1 MENKKELIQQS
12 IEQSTD
18 PAATLLGRWLS
29 VVVILVRVVVGVTFI
44 FSGIVKLIDPA
55 GTAYKIEDYLM
66 AFNMPMFIPTSM
78 VGSIVLSYI
87 ELIIGI
93 NTLLGS
99 YLRTTPILLLIF
111 MAVMTPVTLFLA
123 IANPIHDCGCFG
135 DAIHLTNWQTFGKNV
150 ILLTLSLFL
159 YKYNTKARSVFHREI
174 HSLIVSWC
182 TIYAVV
188 IVYFALSYMPILD
201 FRPYKIGVDIPAAVY
216 GENDEDVVY
225 EFVYEKDGERQ
236 SFTIDNLP
244 DETEGW
250 TFVSRE
256 EKNKSRKKVINDLE
270 HFVLYSGNDDVTDM
284 ILELPGFQFLMLS
297 PDLTKANDD
306 DISRVHELYDY
317 CNEYE
322 YPFYAVTSSSQK
334 EIDAWID
341 NTGGEYPFLFMDK
354 TTIRTIDRNNPFIL
368 ILNDGVI
375 HYKYPIKAVPDESKL
390 DRPFEQIDNYAQ
402 QQSYNADVRV
412 AILLAGLVVPI
423 LILYFAER
431 VALYILR
438 SLRRKLQE
446 KAVGSSEEDK

>member
-1 MENKKELIQQS
+1 MSKLKKQLRAYCDENLSHNDQYEKIATKANLQSTKKESKFYMSKKLLLRIALPCFLGLALIITVVAVS
-12 IEQSTD
+12 LSRGVSEQPGDSN
-18 PAATLLGRWLS
+18 PAAVIQMDVNPSLS
-29 VVVILVRVVVGVTFI
+29 LVVDDNNV
-44 FSGIVKLIDPA
+44 
-55 GTAYKIEDYLM
+55 
-66 AFNMPMFIPTSM
+66 
-78 VGSIVLSYI
+78 VLS
-87 ELIIGI
+87 
-93 NTLLGS
+93 
-99 YLRTTPILLLIF
+99 
-111 MAVMTPVTLFLA
+111 
-123 IANPIHDCGCFG
+123 
-135 DAIHLTNWQTFGKNV
+135 
-150 ILLTLSLFL
+150 
-159 YKYNTKARSVFHREI
+159 
-174 HSLIVSWC
+174 
-182 TIYAVV
+182 
-188 IVYFALSYMPILD
+188 
-201 FRPYKIGVDIPAAVY
+201 VY

-284 ILELPGFQFLMLS
+284 ILEQPGFQFLMLS